1 MAPMTPETLARW
13 RNFALLINS
22 ALLGFA
28 IYLILTG
35 DPAGWQNLAIPAV
48 MMAILLIAGRR
59 RAPR

>member
-13 RNFALLINS
+13 RNFALFVNL
-22 ALLGFA
+22 ALLSFA
-28 IYLILTG
+28 IYLIVIG